1 MPADEQYRRQ
11 VELLVRTLPH
21 IAEVEGAL
29 SESIACNPLPGSVA
43 VEG

>member
-11 VELLVRTLPH
+11 VELLIRTVPH
-21 IAEVEGAL
+21 VAEVEGAL
-29 SESIACNPLPGSVA
+29 SESIVGDSLPRPVA